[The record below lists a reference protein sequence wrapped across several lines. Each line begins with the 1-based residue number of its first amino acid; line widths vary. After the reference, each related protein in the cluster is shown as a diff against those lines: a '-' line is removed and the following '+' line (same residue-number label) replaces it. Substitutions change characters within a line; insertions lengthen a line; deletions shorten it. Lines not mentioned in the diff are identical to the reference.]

1 VPTMTQA
8 GYTPPKQEPKKQQ
21 APRSKKKKKKKGR
34 KGLNGA
40 AVFSLLVFF
49 AAVLIGAATI
59 FVYTQT
65 QPYVY
70 AYCPGTSL
78 DNYPLAGASQEDA
91 LELLRRTTQE
101 RVQGWQFEMT
111 WGEYTYALTAQDV
124 GLHVDEAA
132 TLDPLWQAGRS
143 GGMFA
148 RYAQMLRLRREPM
161 NAEPV
166 IVYDLSPA
174 KALLERIEADISRE
188 PSDAAVTFSS
198 GSSTP
203 FRFTDEAE
211 GYAMD
216 VSPLLEQIEQS
227 AAGLT
232 SVRMELV
239 PEVLEPAVTR
249 ESLEQAC
256 VLRARVTM
264 EIAADE
270 ASYTNASIAL
280 NMLDGVRVEA
290 GEELS
295 FNAVVGR
302 RAAEAGYV
310 QAMEPAYGADVSGTG
325 GGVCQVSTALYRS
338 ALQAGLT
345 VLQRSAAVRPVPYC
359 PMGQEAA
366 VSDQGLD
373 LVIENNTPSALFIAA
388 RAYRS
393 GDAAYAQIDWIG
405 APLHTKYVLESQTES
420 LGMIEEPVYVRD
432 SEGKYAQYTDERI
445 EAGKAQEGFRVR
457 VERVVH
463 GAAGEE
469 PAREVI
475 GEYTYEPV
483 PPTVYVGI
491 QEREN

>member
-1 VPTMTQA
+1 MKIYNSLTKRKEDFVPLDGNNVKMYACGITVSGEAHIGHGYQA
-8 GYTPPKQEPKKQQ
+8 LIYDIMRKYLKKSGYQVTYARNYTDVDDKII
-21 APRSKKKKKKKGR
+21 ARSHETGIPADEYAAQMIENINKVMSGFCVDDPDVWLKATENIENIIEFVSTLIKKGHAYPTA
-34 KGLNGA
+34 KGD
-40 AVFSLLVFF
+40 
-49 AAVLIGAATI
+49 
-59 FVYTQT
+59 VYFD
-65 QPYVY
+65 V
-70 AYCPGTSL
+70 ASFPGYGKLSNRNV
-78 DNYPLAGASQEDA
+78 DDA
-91 LELLRRTTQE
+91 
-101 RVQGWQFEMT
+101 
-111 WGEYTYALTAQDV
+111 
-124 GLHVDEAA
+124 
-132 TLDPLWQAGRS
+132 
-143 GGMFA
+143 
-148 RYAQMLRLRREPM
+148 
-161 NAEPV
+161 
-166 IVYDLSPA
+166 
-174 KALLERIEADISRE
+174 
-188 PSDAAVTFSS
+188 
-198 GSSTP
+198 
-203 FRFTDEAE
+203 
-211 GYAMD
+211 
-216 VSPLLEQIEQS
+216 
-227 AAGLT
+227 
-232 SVRMELV
+232 
-239 PEVLEPAVTR
+239 
-249 ESLEQAC
+249 
-256 VLRARVTM
+256 
-264 EIAADE
+264 
-270 ASYTNASIAL
+270 
-280 NMLDGVRVEA
+280 LDGVRVEA

-345 VLQRSAAVRPVPYC
+345 VLQRNAAVRPVPYC

-432 SEGKYAQYTDERI
+432 SEGEYAQYTDERI

-457 VERVVH
+457 VERVAP
-463 GAAGEE
+463 GADGEE